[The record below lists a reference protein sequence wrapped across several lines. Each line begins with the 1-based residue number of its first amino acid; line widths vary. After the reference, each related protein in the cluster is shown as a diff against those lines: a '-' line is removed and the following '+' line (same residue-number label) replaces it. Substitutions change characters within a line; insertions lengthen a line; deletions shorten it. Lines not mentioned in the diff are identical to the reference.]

1 MYLFAVLSEL
11 VGSRRQYSSLVLVSY
26 MYVCHTWH
34 IYAIFA
40 YTVNTLKIREL
51 FVHFKSYLLK
61 LGGNINFFAFFL
73 RKLEPSC
80 KIGEYSAAIF
90 RKVLYRKC
98 PPLTLSLSQYRA
110 LFCGYHVYKEVWNP
124 SIGEEFVCPAEEENS
139 HDRKAV
145 ISWSDDIASEL
156 SSDAS
161 TVVKHC
167 SRAYIAIKQ
176 YPGVPPLPKLEV
188 LPNFRVAH

>member
-1 MYLFAVLSEL
+1 M
-11 VGSRRQYSSLVLVSY
+11 
-26 MYVCHTWH
+26 
-34 IYAIFA
+34 
-40 YTVNTLKIREL
+40 
-51 FVHFKSYLLK
+51 
-61 LGGNINFFAFFL
+61 
-73 RKLEPSC
+73 
-80 KIGEYSAAIF
+80 AAADA
-90 RKVLYRKC
+90 
-98 PPLTLSLSQYRA
+98 SLSQHRA
-110 LFCGYHVYKEVWNP
+110 LCRGYHVYKEARNP

-145 ISWSDDIASEL
+145 ISTSDDISKRNIASEL
-156 SSDAS
+156 SSGTS